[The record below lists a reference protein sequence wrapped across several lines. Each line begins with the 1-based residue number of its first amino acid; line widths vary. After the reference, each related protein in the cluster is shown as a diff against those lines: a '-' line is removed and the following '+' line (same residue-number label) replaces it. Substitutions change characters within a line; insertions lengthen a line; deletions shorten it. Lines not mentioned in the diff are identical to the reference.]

1 MVSRT
6 MTSSLAK
13 TITLVVL
20 LVVLRPGTA
29 QNQRQA
35 EFDKQRLEAIEDLS
49 ESLANDL
56 LEMSVAVR
64 NKDLDLI
71 GKFVANPIVAKPP
84 PSEPDSLVHEL
95 KWIHAHSWKQRL
107 ESLSRTEFLQ
117 GWEGFLGHFSEI
129 EDARFKVKQATF
141 DESQQIEGSASVGFY
156 LIGRDREGRRE
167 WVTAQADIMGIKKG
181 NDPWR
186 ISRFDLNSFE
196 SKIAVKD
203 LFSEVAVPAGVSAV
217 FPPFGVEP
225 NDGFMYHGVATADVN
240 GDGLL
245 DVVAT
250 GVDQNYLYLNEGN
263 GRFRDISA
271 ESLVKYAPQGSGPL
285 FLDYDNDGDVDIF
298 FAAFGPQ
305 VLLENR
311 LFPDGELH
319 FWDVSGPAKVAV
331 RAVGFSAVAADV
343 DGNGFPDIY
352 VASYNRYG
360 MVMPNAW
367 HQATNGTRNP
377 LFINQG
383 DGTFREAAADWGVD
397 DGRWSYAAA
406 FADIDDD
413 GDQDLY
419 VANDFGENGFYLN
432 QGDRFVDVAATRGL
446 KDPGFGMG
454 VSFGD
459 YDNDGNLDLHITNM
473 SSTAG
478 NRILRRLFPEEQR
491 DGLLLK
497 KLAIGNNLYR
507 NNGDGT
513 FNDVTAQVGGLPGG
527 WAFGGGFVDF
537 DNDGWED
544 LYTPNGFISGKSMK
558 DT

>member
-1 MVSRT
+1 
-6 MTSSLAK
+6 MTGSLVK
-13 TITLVVL
+13 TIGLALL
-20 LVVLRPGTA
+20 LVILRPGIA
-29 QNQRQA
+29 QNQGQA
-35 EFDKQRLEAIEDLS
+35 QFDKQGLDAVEDLS

-56 LEMSVAVR
+56 LEMSIAVR
-64 NKDLDLI
+64 DKDLESI
-71 GKFVANPIVAKPP
+71 GKFIANPIVARPLP
-84 PSEPDSLVHEL
+84 GEPDSLVHEL
-95 KWIHAHSWKQRL
+95 KWIYTHGWKQRHRTL
-107 ESLSRTEFLQ
+107 ESLSRTEFLR
-117 GWEGFLGHFSEI
+117 GWEEFLHHFSEI
-129 EDARFKVKQATF
+129 EDVRFKVKQATF
-141 DESQQIEGSASVGFY
+141 NESQQTEGSARVAFY
-156 LIGRDREGRRE
+156 LIGRDHEGRRE
-167 WVTAQADIMGIKKG
+167 WVTAWADIYASKKG
-181 NDPWR
+181 NNPWR
-186 ISRFDLNSFE
+186 ISRFDLNSLE
-196 SKIAVKD
+196 SRIALKD
-203 LFSEVAVPAGVSAV
+203 LFSEVSVPAGVSAV
-217 FPPFGVEP
+217 FPTFGVEP
-225 NDGFMYHGVATADVN
+225 NDGFMYHGGATADVN

-245 DVVAT
+245 DVATT

-271 ESLVKYAPQGSGPL
+271 ESLVKYAPRGSGPL
-285 FLDYDNDGDVDIF
+285 FLDYDNDGDVDLF
-298 FAAFGPQ
+298 LAAVGSQ

-311 LFPDGELH
+311 LIPDGELR

-367 HQATNGTRNP
+367 HQATNGTRNL

-383 DGTFREAAADWGVD
+383 DGTFREAAADWSVD

-406 FADIDDD
+406 FADIDGD

-432 QGDRFVDVAATRGL
+432 QGGRFTDAAALKGL
-446 KDPGFGMG
+446 EDPGFGMG

-459 YDNDGNLDLHITNM
+459 YNNDGNLDLHITNM

-478 NRILRRLFPEEQR
+478 NRILRRLFPEEQT

-497 KLAIGNNLYR
+497 KLAVGNSLYK

-513 FNDVTAQVGGLPGG
+513 FDDVTAQVGSLQGG

>member
-1 MVSRT
+1 
-6 MTSSLAK
+6 MTGSLAK
-13 TITLVVL
+13 TIGLAVL
-20 LVVLRPGTA
+20 LVILRPGIA
-29 QNQRQA
+29 RNQGQA
-35 EFDKQRLEAIEDLS
+35 DFDKQGLDAVEDLS

-56 LEMSVAVR
+56 LEMSIAVR
-64 NKDLDLI
+64 NKNLDSI
-71 GKFVANPIVAKPP
+71 GKFIANPIVAKPLP
-84 PSEPDSLVHEL
+84 GEPDSLVHEL
-95 KWIHAHSWKQRL
+95 KWIHTHGWKQRHRTP

-117 GWEGFLGHFSEI
+117 DWEEFLHHFSEI
-129 EDARFKVKQATF
+129 EDVRFKVKQATF
-141 DESQQIEGSASVGFY
+141 NESQQTEGSARVAFY
-156 LIGRDREGRRE
+156 LIGRDHEGRRE
-167 WVTAQADIMGIKKG
+167 WVTAWADIYGIKKG
-181 NDPWR
+181 DNPWR
-186 ISRFDLNSFE
+186 ISRFDLNSLE
-196 SKIAVKD
+196 SKITVKD
-203 LFSEVAVPAGVSAV
+203 LFSEVSVPAGVSAV

-225 NDGFMYHGVATADVN
+225 NDGFMYHGGAAADVN

-245 DVVAT
+245 DVATT

-271 ESLVKYAPQGSGPL
+271 ESLVKYAPPGSGPL
-285 FLDYDNDGDVDIF
+285 FLDYDNDGDVDLF
-298 FAAFGPQ
+298 LAAVGSQ

-311 LFPDGELH
+311 LIPDGELH
-319 FWDVSGPAKVAV
+319 FWDVSGPAKVAA

-367 HQATNGTRNP
+367 HQATNGTRNL

-432 QGDRFVDVAATRGL
+432 QGGRFIDAAALKGL

-459 YDNDGNLDLHITNM
+459 YNNDGNLDLHITNM

-478 NRILRRLFPEEQR
+478 NRILRRLFPEEQT

-497 KLAIGNNLYR
+497 KLAVGNSLYK

-513 FNDVTAQVGGLPGG
+513 FDDVTAQVGSLQGG

>member
-1 MVSRT
+1 
-6 MTSSLAK
+6 MTGSLAK
-13 TITLVVL
+13 TIGLALL
-20 LVVLRPGTA
+20 LVILRPGIA
-29 QNQRQA
+29 QNQGQA
-35 EFDKQRLEAIEDLS
+35 EFDKQGLDAVEDLS

-56 LEMSVAVR
+56 LEMSIAVR
-64 NKDLDLI
+64 DKDLESI
-71 GKFVANPIVAKPP
+71 GKFIANSIVARPLP
-84 PSEPDSLVHEL
+84 GEPDSLVHEL
-95 KWIHAHSWKQRL
+95 KWIYTHGWKQRHRTL
-107 ESLSRTEFLQ
+107 EALSRREFLR
-117 GWEGFLGHFSEI
+117 GWEEFLHHFSEI
-129 EDARFKVKQATF
+129 EDVRFKVKQATF
-141 DESQQIEGSASVGFY
+141 NESRQTEGSARVAFY
-156 LIGRDREGRRE
+156 LIGRDHEGHRE
-167 WVTAQADIMGIKKG
+167 WVTAWADIYASKKG
-181 NDPWR
+181 NNPWR
-186 ISRFDLNSFE
+186 ISRFDLNSLE
-196 SKIAVKD
+196 SRMALKD
-203 LFSEVAVPAGVSAV
+203 LFSEVSVPAGVSAV
-217 FPPFGVEP
+217 FPTFGVEP
-225 NDGFMYHGVATADVN
+225 NDGFMYHGGATADVN

-245 DVVAT
+245 DVATT

-271 ESLVKYAPQGSGPL
+271 ESLVKYAPRGSGPL
-285 FLDYDNDGDVDIF
+285 FLDYDNDGDVDLF
-298 FAAFGPQ
+298 LAAVGSQ

-311 LFPDGELH
+311 LIPDGELH

-367 HQATNGTRNP
+367 HQATNGTRNL

-413 GDQDLY
+413 GDPDLY

-432 QGDRFVDVAATRGL
+432 QGGRFTDAAALKGL

-459 YDNDGNLDLHITNM
+459 YNNDGNLDLHITNM

-478 NRILRRLFPEEQR
+478 NRILRRLFPEEQT

-497 KLAIGNNLYR
+497 KLAVGNSLYK

-513 FNDVTAQVGGLPGG
+513 FDDVTAQVGSLRGG